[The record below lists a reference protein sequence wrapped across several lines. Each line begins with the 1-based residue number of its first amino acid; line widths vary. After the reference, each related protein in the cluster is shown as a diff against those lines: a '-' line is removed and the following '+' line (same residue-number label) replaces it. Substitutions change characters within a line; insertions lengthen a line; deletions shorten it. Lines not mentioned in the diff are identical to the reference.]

1 MADFYSFIDHIAD
14 KFEGGYQN
22 LVKDN
27 GNYTG
32 GVVGKGTLVGTNHGI
47 AAPTLSQWLGRT
59 ATVSDMKSLTKD
71 EAKKIFKAFFWD
83 KIKADKINN
92 QGIAEFLFDWSLGSG
107 YAYKEMN
114 KALNS
119 LYGTNFP
126 TSGIQ
131 PFGDAQINVI
141 NSAKDQNKL
150 LDTLKNYRLNWY
162 QNIVKQDAS
171 QSGFLTSWNNRTMD
185 IFNKWYGKFGQNV
198 IATTQKIKTNPIPSI
213 VITTLL
219 LVSIFAIYKTIKR
232 NK

>member
-14 KFEGGYQN
+14 KFEGDYQN
-22 LVKDN
+22 IYNDN
-27 GNYTG
+27 GNWTG

-71 EAKKIFKAFFWD
+71 EAKKIFKAYFWD

-107 YAYKEMN
+107 YSYKEMN
-114 KALNS
+114 KALNF

-131 PFGDAQINVI
+131 TFGEPQINVI

-162 QNIVKQDAS
+162 QNIVKQDAT
-171 QSGFLTSWNNRTMD
+171 QAKFLNSWTNRTMD
-185 IFNKWYGKFGQNV
+185 IFNKWYGKFGQSV
-198 IATTQKIKTNPIPSI
+198 IATAKKIEKNPLPTII
-213 VITTLL
+213 ITTLL
-219 LVSIFAIYKTIKR
+219 IVSVFATYKILKR